1 MGAKIAR
8 LASAILTA
16 IAILT
21 VSTAS
26 AHYWH
31 NPVPEELLKK
41 KSK

>member
-1 MGAKIAR
+1 MGIKVIKLLSKIITLVAV
-8 LASAILTA
+8 
-16 IAILT
+16 LT

-26 AHYWH
+26 LIIWH